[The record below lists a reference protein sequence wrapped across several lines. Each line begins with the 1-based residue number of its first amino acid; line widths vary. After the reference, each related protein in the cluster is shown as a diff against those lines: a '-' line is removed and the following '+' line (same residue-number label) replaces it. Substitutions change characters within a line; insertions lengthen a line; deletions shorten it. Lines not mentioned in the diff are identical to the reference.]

1 MESDNAQDATN
12 VSKKIETTLFDVN
25 LTAEKRGAGTS

>member
-12 VSKKIETTLFDVN
+12 VSKKIEITLFDVD
-25 LTAEKRGAGTS
+25 LTAEQRGARTS